1 MKINHNNLSVNI
13 VDSWDE
19 NVERQRTYY
28 TVEISNGKYIDVVCV
43 DQELVYVFQIRN
55 RHTIY
60 DRTGKSYAGKAEN
73 EEKIMEMIWN
83 FHVTQKNK
91 KAV

>member
-43 DQELVYVFQIRN
+43 DQELVYF
-55 RHTIY
+55 
-60 DRTGKSYAGKAEN
+60 
-73 EEKIMEMIWN
+73 
-83 FHVTQKNK
+83 F
-91 KAV
+91 